1 MNSGSLPSDL
11 ARSIANLPRLVDAL
25 SPPDRARFDRIVH
38 VSESVGELIAP
49 RSMHDWIAKL
59 FGSVAAVERQTII
72 KTTNL
77 VTLEGTLF
85 NALRAS
91 RPFEST
97 MSSDVDTMLN
107 EGVGDPF
114 CSPLEGTPEDVFGR
128 VHGAHSITAS

>member
-1 MNSGSLPSDL
+1 MMNGTLPPDSV
-11 ARSIANLPRLVDAL
+11 RSIANLPQLVDRL
-25 SPPDRARFDRIVH
+25 SPADQERFHRIVH
-38 VSESVGELIAP
+38 VSQSVGELIPP

-114 CSPLEGTPEDVFGR
+114 CTPR
-128 VHGAHSITAS
+128 